1 MCGLFTCRP
10 LILSQATHLF
20 DLASCCAILFP
31 IVWSIQ
37 QLKTEARSEEAAAA
51 ASTSEDPDATTSDA
65 PAMKEKL
72 LQLRGFY
79 SQARFV
85 FSWETLGILTSMS
98 GCSVSVQH
106 QNTFVFDQ
114 SRSGLQYVVR
124 RTSFIQQQS
133 VTFSPCT
140 LPWV

>member
-1 MCGLFTCRP
+1 
-10 LILSQATHLF
+10 LF

-85 FSWETLGILTSMS
+85 FFLG
-98 GCSVSVQH
+98 
-106 QNTFVFDQ
+106 NAWDFDEH
-114 SRSGLQYVVR
+114 VR
-124 RTSFIQQQS
+124 LFC
-133 VTFSPCT
+133 FCT
-140 LPWV
+140 APEYFCI